1 MIHLYSDKTMYGL
14 AKDAVATSYRDN
26 IDRKG
31 LKDYSVTYEG
41 VKFRVYVDPNSGE
54 VRNAHPST
62 K

>member
-1 MIHLYSDKTMYGL
+1 MYGL